1 MIHIDEVIVV
11 EGKYDKERLKKVTDA
26 PIICTHGFELYR
38 SKRIINTLRKMSKER
53 GIIVLTDSDG
63 AGNRIRGYIK
73 RCLGKDANVKNVYIP
88 RISGKEKRKDKPGA
102 EGILGVEGMD
112 NAVLER
118 ILKEVASAKEAV
130 EIKQVSKAEFFAD
143 GFSGKEDSG
152 ERRKQLAR
160 YFNLPNNLSANALL
174 DMINRV
180 YGEEKYKVAVNKIF
194 KNK

>member
-118 ILKEVASAKEAV
+118 ILTEVASAKEAL
-130 EIKQVSKAEFFAD
+130 EIKQVSKAEFFVD

-152 ERRKQLAR
+152 ERRKKLAR

-180 YGEEKYKVAVNKIF
+180 YGEEKYKEAVNKIF
-194 KNK
+194 KDK